1 MSKDTLTAGGHRATG
16 DGVDLYYEVEGAGP
30 LCVAL
35 PGGPGMHGR
44 GFGAALG
51 LGGFLTVATLHPRG
65 SGESADAPDGDYRL
79 PAYARDVAAL
89 LDHLGRDRAII
100 LGHSHGGMIAQR
112 FALDFPQRVEKL
124 ILADTG
130 ANLSEFLGDVEAA
143 VQGYHDRP
151 WFAESYRALQR
162 EWAGDYRTAE
172 DMGALWLAEM
182 PLYFRDWDDQFERLR
197 TERMFLP
204 IRMTP
209 LQTFNEGEALTMDLR
224 PDLARISA
232 PTLVMVGRYDFITS
246 PRMAEDIAGRIP
258 GAQLVVFEGSGHMPF
273 FEEPDHWRAVIRTF
287 VERVE

>member
-1 MSKDTLTAGGHRATG
+1 MSEGTLTAGGHRVTAP
-16 DGVDLYYEVEGAGP
+16 GVDLYYEVEGTGP
-30 LCVAL
+30 LCIAL

-51 LGGFLTVATLHPRG
+51 LGAFLTVATLHPRG
-65 SGESADAPDGDYRL
+65 SGESGDPADGDYTL
-79 PAYARDVAAL
+79 PACARDVAAL
-89 LDHLGRDRAII
+89 LDHLGRERAII

-112 FALDFPQRVEKL
+112 FALDFPGRVEKL
-124 ILADTG
+124 ILADTA
-130 ANLSEFLGDVEAA
+130 ANLSEFLGDVETA
-143 VQGYHDRP
+143 VQAYRDRP

-162 EWAGDYRTAE
+162 EWAGDYQTAD

-182 PLYFRDWDDQFERLR
+182 PLYFRDWGAQFERLR
-197 TERMFLP
+197 TERLFLP
-204 IRMTP
+204 IRMAP

-232 PTLVMVGRYDFITS
+232 PALVMVGRYDFITG
-246 PRMAEDIAGRIP
+246 PRMAEEIAGRIP

-273 FEEPDHWRAVIRTF
+273 FEEPDRWQAVIRAF